1 MNRLPFSAALTALAL
16 GTAACGPETNR
27 LTPVSNPSIYS
38 VNQPVV
44 QTTNYVF
51 DLSSAGAGLPAS
63 EQGRLADWFEG
74 LDLRYGDR
82 VYVQDAGYYGAARDD
97 VASVV
102 GNFGLLLS
110 DGAPVT
116 AGPVAP
122 GAVRV
127 IVTRASASV
136 PGCPIWEDPLV
147 GAPEQTS
154 TNFGCATNSNLA
166 GMIADPNDLVRGQ
179 TSRGDRDFVT
189 GTKPVRGYRDRQP
202 TGAK

>member
-1 MNRLPFSAALTALAL
+1 MNRFLPSIALTVLAL

-44 QTTNYVF
+44 QNTNYVL
-51 DLSSAGAGLPAS
+51 DLSSAGGLPAS
-63 EQGRLADWFEG
+63 EQGRLAQWFESLG
-74 LDLRYGDR
+74 LTYGDQ
-82 VYVQDAGYYGAARDD
+82 VFVQDGSYGGARED
-97 VASVV
+97 VAQVA
-102 GNFGLLLS
+102 GDFGLLLS

-116 AGPVAP
+116 AGSVGP

-127 IVTRASASV
+127 IVTRSSASV

-154 TNFGCATNSNLA
+154 TNYGCATNSNLA
-166 GMIADPNDLVRGQ
+166 RMIADPNDLVRGQ
-179 TSRGDRDFVT
+179 TGDQPRDFST
-189 GTKPVRGYRDRQP
+189 GVRPIRAHRDRSSS
-202 TGAK
+202 K

>member
-1 MNRLPFSAALTALAL
+1 MNRFLFSAALTVVAL

-27 LTPVSNPSIYS
+27 LTPVSNPTIYS

-44 QTTNYVF
+44 QQTNYVL
-51 DLSSAGAGLPAS
+51 DLSSSGAGLAVS
-63 EQGRLADWFEG
+63 EQARLASWFEG
-74 LDLRYGDR
+74 LDLRYGDK
-82 VYVQDAGYYGAARDD
+82 VYAEDGGYGARDD
-97 VASVV
+97 VARVV
-102 GNFGLLLS
+102 GDFGLLLS

-116 AGPVAP
+116 AGPIGP

-127 IVTRASASV
+127 VVARASASV

-154 TNFGCATNSNLA
+154 TNHGCATNSNLA
-166 GMIADPNDLVRGQ
+166 RMIADPNDLVRGQ
-179 TSRGDRDFVT
+179 TAVGDRDFAT